1 MTHLLDTDT
10 CIGVLRQRP
19 GMVQRLSQIAPTD
32 CAVSMV
38 TVYEF
43 FCGLAK
49 AKDPAN
55 ERQKVAQ
62 FVSAVIELPLDRA
75 GAETAANIR
84 AELERQG
91 TSIGP
96 YDLLIAGQAVAGG
109 LILVT
114 NNVREFQRV
123 SGLKLESWP

>member
-19 GMVQRLSQIAPTD
+19 GMVQRLSLMAPTD

-38 TVYEF
+38 TVFEL

-49 AKDPAN
+49 ARDPVR
-55 ERQKVAQ
+55 ERRKVEQ
-62 FVSAVIELPLDRA
+62 FVSAIVELPLDRA
-75 GAETAANIR
+75 GAEAAANIR

-91 TSIGP
+91 TPIGP
-96 YDLLIAGQAVAGG
+96 YDLLIAGQAVTGG
-109 LILVT
+109 LTLVT